1 MNQLAIQNAVMA
13 NDGAIKGLRELFG
26 QQATGSDA
34 FAALIQQLLGG
45 IGDEENLAMLMQQ
58 IDVVQKQDE
67 EEGTDLAMQMMA
79 GFLLSGN
86 PQAQELLNQMGIE
99 LTPEQVVVVENDGQQ
114 NILIATPVQKEQPKG
129 EQEEPM
135 VFEVVSETRRAMGQ
149 PEDGESADMSLMQ
162 GRGSFQSAVYE
173 ARQKLA
179 GTVRERTTSEPID
192 VDVLQAQVDARR
204 FEPAV
209 NVQKV
214 EHTPQPETRNILEQ
228 LETGIKENYAAN
240 RDEFVI
246 KLKPDGLGEITVK
259 LVQKENSIALSIL
272 ASSPQVARLISNEV
286 VALQNVLR
294 PLQAEVTQISVAPQA
309 AEAAA
314 QYAAFNED
322 GYHHQQFGGREQ
334 SHTSH
339 RGARM
344 DDSIDE
350 ILMQPE
356 LVVEDDNLDVYI

>member
-1 MNQLAIQNAVMA
+1 MLIPAPA
-13 NDGAIKGLRELFG
+13 
-26 QQATGSDA
+26 QQ
-34 FAALIQQLLGG
+34 
-45 IGDEENLAMLMQQ
+45 
-58 IDVVQKQDE
+58 
-67 EEGTDLAMQMMA
+67 
-79 GFLLSGN
+79 
-86 PQAQELLNQMGIE
+86 
-99 LTPEQVVVVENDGQQ
+99 
-114 NILIATPVQKEQPKG
+114 EQPKG
-129 EQEEPM
+129 EQEEPV

-149 PEDGESADMSLMQ
+149 PQDGKSADMSLMQ
-162 GRGSFQSAVYE
+162 GRGNFQSAIYE

-179 GTVRERTTSEPID
+179 SMASERMSEPID
-192 VDVLQAQVDARR
+192 VDALQAQVDARR

-209 NVQKV
+209 NVQKA
-214 EHTPQPETRNILEQ
+214 EQASQPEARNILEQ
-228 LETGIKENYAAN
+228 LKTGIQENYAAN
-240 RDEFVI
+240 RDEFVV

-286 VALQNVLR
+286 AALQNALR

-322 GYHHQQFGGREQ
+322 GYHHQQFGGQEQ
-334 SHTSH
+334 SHASH

-350 ILMQPE
+350 ISMQPE
-356 LVVEDDNLDVYI
+356 LLVEDDNLDVYI

>member
-1 MNQLAIQNAVMA
+1 MNQLAIQDAVMTNSSA
-13 NDGAIKGLRELFG
+13 VKGLRELFG
-26 QQATGSDA
+26 QQAAGSDA

-45 IGDEENLAMLMQQ
+45 AGDEENFAMLMQQ
-58 IDVVQKQDE
+58 MDAVQKQDE
-67 EEGTDLAMQMMA
+67 EGTNLAMQMMA
-79 GFLLSGN
+79 ELLLSGN
-86 PQAQELLNQMGIE
+86 PQAQELLSRMGIE
-99 LTPEQVVVVENDGQQ
+99 LTPEQAAAAGNVGRQ
-114 NILIATPVQKEQPKG
+114 NMLIPAPVQQEQPKG
-129 EQEEPM
+129 EQEEPV

-149 PEDGESADMSLMQ
+149 PQDGKSADMSLMQ
-162 GRGSFQSAVYE
+162 GRGNFQSAIYE

-179 GTVRERTTSEPID
+179 STASERMSEPID
-192 VDVLQAQVDARR
+192 VDALQAQVDARR

-209 NVQKV
+209 NVQKA
-214 EHTPQPETRNILEQ
+214 EQAPQPEARNILEQ
-228 LETGIKENYAAN
+228 LKTGIQENYAAN
-240 RDEFVI
+240 RDEFVV

-286 VALQNVLR
+286 AALQNALR

-322 GYHHQQFGGREQ
+322 GYHHQQFGGQEQ
-334 SHTSH
+334 SHASH

-350 ILMQPE
+350 ISMQPE

>member
-1 MNQLAIQNAVMA
+1 MNQLAIQDAVMTNSSA
-13 NDGAIKGLRELFG
+13 VKGLRELFG
-26 QQATGSDA
+26 QQAAGSDA

-45 IGDEENLAMLMQQ
+45 AGDEENFAMLMQQ
-58 IDVVQKQDE
+58 MDAVQKQDE
-67 EEGTDLAMQMMA
+67 EEGTNLAMQMMA
-79 GFLLSGN
+79 ELLLSGN
-86 PQAQELLNQMGIE
+86 PQAQELLSQMGIE
-99 LTPEQVVVVENDGQQ
+99 LTPEQAAAAGNVGRQ
-114 NILIATPVQKEQPKG
+114 NMLIPAPVQQEQPKG
-129 EQEEPM
+129 EQEEPV

-149 PEDGESADMSLMQ
+149 PQDGKSADMSLMQ
-162 GRGSFQSAVYE
+162 GRGNFQSAIYE

-179 GTVRERTTSEPID
+179 STASERMSEPID
-192 VDVLQAQVDARR
+192 VDALQAQVDARQ

-209 NVQKV
+209 NVQKA
-214 EHTPQPETRNILEQ
+214 EQAPQPEARNILEQ
-228 LETGIKENYAAN
+228 LKTGIQENYAAN
-240 RDEFVI
+240 RDEFVV

-286 VALQNVLR
+286 AALQNALR

-322 GYHHQQFGGREQ
+322 GYHHQQFGGQEQ
-334 SHTSH
+334 SHASH

-350 ILMQPE
+350 ISMQPE